1 MKTELLKRL
10 RKQAKRAIGIVAFID
25 SRGET
30 VYNIGERREIERNY
44 GYSAYV
50 FAREGNLARALI
62 ALDVERR
69 DYILR
74 KIKDKQRARR
84 ETRINKN
91 LKNL

>member
-1 MKTELLKRL
+1 MKTKLLKRL
-10 RKQAKRAIGIVAFID
+10 REQAKRAIGIVAFID

-30 VYNIGERREIERNY
+30 VYNIGEKREIELNY

-50 FAREGNLARALI
+50 YARECNLARALI

-69 DYILR
+69 NYILR
-74 KIKDKQRARR
+74 KIKGKQRERR
-84 ETRINKN
+84 EAKINEK